1 MVPDNPSSP
10 SNPLPPSS
18 PPPPISSPAPA
29 PQPPAGK
36 GGRWFLY
43 GCGGLV
49 ALLLAVI
56 ATVLIMIWWSQ
67 RPIKPVVL
75 TQLEKATVE
84 QKLERINAGGSTSQS
99 SDRRTPATTPQASET
114 TAQTPQAMSQP
125 GGTIS
130 QAPANASM
138 KDRPAGSGVNITL
151 DQPYVPGSKVLKLT
165 EREIN
170 GLLNANTDLG
180 KSVRLEFAQ
189 DAINAYVVVPIP
201 QDFPVMGGKMF
212 RARGR
217 FRISIENGG
226 KPYAIL
232 EDVTVYGLSLPK
244 AWLGGLKGENL
255 LENAVGERN
264 GSPVLKGIKS
274 LKIEPGALVLEVQD

>member
-1 MVPDNPSSP
+1 V
-10 SNPLPPSS
+10 
-18 PPPPISSPAPA
+18 
-29 PQPPAGK
+29 
-36 GGRWFLY
+36 
-43 GCGGLV
+43 
-49 ALLLAVI
+49 LLAII

-67 RPIKPVVL
+67 RPIKPVVFS
-75 TQLEKATVE
+75 QLEKATVD
-84 QKLERINAGGSTSQS
+84 QKLERINAGS
-99 SDRRTPATTPQASET
+99 SAAQNTDHRTPATAPQAST
-114 TAQTPQAMSQP
+114 SQTPVTIPQKPDTTSQ
-125 GGTIS
+125 I
-130 QAPANASM
+130 PANTPL
-138 KDRPAGSGVNITL
+138 KDRPAGSDVNITL

-201 QDFPVMGGKMF
+201 QDVPVMGGKMF

-217 FRISIENGG
+217 FRVSIGNGG
-226 KPYAIL
+226 TPFAIL

-255 LENAVGERN
+255 LENAMGERN

-274 LKIEPGALVLEVQD
+274 LKVEPGALVLEVED